1 MQTKLA
7 NLFENRK
14 FFLLILIGALL
25 LFAALAIGTA
35 VAERPQID
43 EGLFASPALNLARKG
58 HMGTTVL
65 ETQNSPLT
73 RIEQRTYWVMPL
85 FLLNQA
91 LWYKLFGFGLVTMRS
106 LSAFWGMVAILS
118 WFLIM
123 LRLSGDRKIALL
135 ALCLIAF
142 DYTFINSAAMGRMDM
157 MSAALGFA
165 SIAAYL
171 SLRERYLKLA
181 ILLSQ
186 TIVVLNGLTHPN
198 GIMAF
203 AGLLFLT
210 LYFDRRAINWR
221 HVGLALLP
229 YIIGGSIFGF
239 WVMQDY
245 PAFKAQFID
254 NALMKGRLTGF
265 SSPWMGVVREFTQR
279 YPHAYGLGPRSEGH
293 SGPVYLKSLI
303 LIAYAAGVIGALVT
317 SSIRRNRNYRAL
329 LILTLIYFLI
339 MSLIDGQKE
348 TPYLVHIIPMYM
360 ALLAVWLH
368 HVWETRRVPVPLIA
382 LALCGLF
389 ALQVGGV
396 LLRIRQNTYGRLY
409 HPAIAFL
416 KENTNEGMTVMGSS
430 AMGFGLGFPDNFV
443 DDGRFGYAS
452 GRRPDII
459 VFAEESEASMREAH
473 DFYPQLPPYINKL
486 LTEEYSKIYEN
497 PGFKIYKRR

>member
-1 MQTKLA
+1 MQTKLET
-7 NLFENRK
+7 LFENK
-14 FFLLILIGALL
+14 KIFLTIIVVALV

-35 VAERPQID
+35 IAERPQID
-43 EGLFASPALNLARKG
+43 EGMFASPALNLATKG
-58 HMGTTVL
+58 FMGTTVL

-91 LWYKLFGFGLVTMRS
+91 LWYKLFGFSLVSMRS
-106 LSAFWGMVAILS
+106 LCAFWGLVAILS

-123 LRLSGDRKIALL
+123 LKLSGDKRIALL
-135 ALCLIAF
+135 TLILIAF

-165 SIAAYL
+165 GIAAYL
-171 SLRERYLKLA
+171 SLRERNLKLA
-181 ILLSQ
+181 VLVSQ
-186 TIVVLNGLTHPN
+186 TLVVLNGLTHPN

-210 LYFDRRAINWR
+210 LYFDRRSINRR
-221 HVGLALLP
+221 HVALALLP
-229 YIIGGSIFGF
+229 YLVGGSIFGW
-239 WVMQDY
+239 WVMKDY

-293 SGPVYLKSLI
+293 TGPVYLKSLI
-303 LIAYAAGVIGALVT
+303 LIAYAAGIIGTLCVK
-317 SSIRRNRNYRAL
+317 SIRRNRNYRAL
-329 LILTLIYFLI
+329 LILTGIYFLI

-348 TPYLVHIIPMYM
+348 TPYLVHLIPMYM
-360 ALLAVWLH
+360 ALLAVWLD
-368 HVWETRRVPVPLIA
+368 WLLKTRLVPAPLIA
-382 LALCGLF
+382 VALCGLF
-389 ALQVGGV
+389 ALQVGGTF
-396 LLRIRQNTYGRLY
+396 LRIRQDTYHRLY
-409 HPAIAFL
+409 LPAIDFL
-416 KENTNEGMTVMGSS
+416 KQNTNEQTTIMGSS
-430 AMGFGLGFPDNFV
+430 AMGFGLGFPDNFI

-459 VFAEESEASMREAH
+459 VFAEESEASLREAYA
-473 DFYPQLPPYINKL
+473 FYPQLPPYINKL
-486 LTEEYSKIYEN
+486 LTEEYRKIYEN
-497 PGFKIYKRR
+497 PGFKIYARR